1 MSQKAVLVSINGNL
15 VQEVFHTVPDYED
28 ACQICLDNGWD
39 GTEESVYDYYNVEYE
54 WLDIGDGESGTDE
67 FIDDETLLHI
77 YGHYNYEDI
86 IKESYGLDVDTVE
99 TGSIEV
105 FLDDLED

>member
-15 VQEVFHTVPDYED
+15 VQEVFHSVPDYEE

-39 GTEESVYDYYNVEYE
+39 GTEDTIYDYYNVEYE
-54 WLDIGDGESGTDE
+54 WIDIGEGESGTDE

-77 YGHYNYEDI
+77 CGHAYYEDL
-86 IKESYGLDVDTVE
+86 IKEHFGLDVEVIE
-99 TGSIEV
+99 TGSIDVLFE
-105 FLDDLED
+105 DLED

>member
-15 VQEVFHTVPDYED
+15 VQEVFHSVPDYEE

-39 GTEESVYDYYNVEYE
+39 GTEDTIYNYYNVEYE
-54 WLDIGDGESGTDE
+54 WLDIGDGESGADE

-77 YGHYNYEDI
+77 YGHYQYEDI
-86 IKESYGLDVDTVE
+86 IKESYNLDVTVVE
-99 TGSIEV
+99 TGSIDV
-105 FLDDLED
+105 FFEDLED